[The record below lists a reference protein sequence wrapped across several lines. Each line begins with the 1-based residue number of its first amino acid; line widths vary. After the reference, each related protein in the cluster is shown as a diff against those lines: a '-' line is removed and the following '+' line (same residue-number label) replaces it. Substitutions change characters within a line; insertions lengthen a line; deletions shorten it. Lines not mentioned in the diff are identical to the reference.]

1 MSIFYIS
8 IFSKSEET
16 KIALEKNSSGHILSY
31 IQAHEGQWF
40 VSFKGTSKEL
50 SDLLGIPGSNGG
62 QTGVVVAVSGY
73 YGFAPNDVWEF
84 IAAHWND

>member
-8 IFSKSEET
+8 AFNEPEAT
-16 KIALEKNSSGHILSY
+16 KLALESGSLSHTLSY
-31 IQAHEGQWF
+31 IQTHDGQWF

-50 SDLLGIPGSNGG
+50 SDLLGIPGNNGG
-62 QTGVVVAVSGY
+62 QTGVIVAVSGY

-84 IAAHWND
+84 VAAHWND